1 MLLQTFGRHADDG
14 PAIRAAIGAAL
25 NDVRTAVAKADA
37 ACSARD
43 DALAVL
49 QNEIRLAAER
59 IARYAR

>member
-1 MLLQTFGRHADDG
+1 VLLQTFGRHADDG

-43 DALAVL
+43 DTFAAL
-49 QNEIRLAAER
+49 QNELKMAAER